1 MFREMNKDPASL
13 YVLTLGVMISLFA
26 INGLVDYFWG
36 YGHTYVELMAVLTQ
50 AIEQDDSW
58 LPMYEAAYARREF
71 PGKGI
76 YEVVFFENGI
86 KFQYP
91 PISLLPY
98 IALIKFGFDLQA
110 IIKISYTVSFLAMLA
125 IAFCGYK
132 IAVILLDKYAYE
144 SLLSKRARLGIFLL
158 SLLAIFTFHPIYIAQ
173 YLGQVQVII
182 DLLVSLAFLAWLSE
196 RKHFS
201 GMMIAFAAL
210 IKPTLILVLL
220 WAMIRKEKACF
231 VGMIVVFIPA
241 GILSLAVFGFEEHL
255 DYLRVLSYIGTHGE
269 AFWPN
274 QSVNGLLNRL
284 MGGANPGDF
293 DANSYSGYNL
303 YVYVGTLF
311 STICFILFGLL
322 YNRPKSTSNVA
333 SALDLATMVL
343 LSVMATPTAWTH
355 HYGVLWPILVMAVMV
370 SIILMLKD
378 KSHYAVAGFSLLCIG
393 YFLISNYFSFTDN
406 PAYYAPPVNLILSH
420 FLYGGIITLFG
431 LLLLRHAASSE
442 VFEGIG

>member
-1 MFREMNKDPASL
+1 M
-13 YVLTLGVMISLFA
+13 LTLGVLISLFV
-26 INGLVDYFWG
+26 INGLLDYFWG
-36 YGHTYVELMAVLTQ
+36 YGNTYAELRAVLLQ
-50 AIEQDDSW
+50 AMEQDDSW

-71 PGKGI
+71 PDKGI

-98 IALIKFGFDLQA
+98 IGLIKFGFDLPA
-110 IIKISYTVSFLAMLA
+110 IIKISYAVSFVAMLA

-132 IAVILLDKYAYE
+132 IAVVLLDKYGCKG
-144 SLLSKRARLGIFLL
+144 LLSTRGRLGIFIL

-182 DLLVSLAFLAWLSE
+182 DLLVCLAFLAWLSE
-196 RKHFS
+196 RKHLS
-201 GMMIAFAAL
+201 GIMIATAAL
-210 IKPTLILVLL
+210 IKPTLILVFL

-231 VGMIVVFIPA
+231 VGMVVVFIPA

-274 QSVNGLLNRL
+274 QSMNGLLNRL
-284 MGGANPGDF
+284 LGGDNPGSF

-303 YVYVGTLF
+303 YVYAGTMI
-311 STICFILFGLL
+311 STVCFILFGLF
-322 YNRPKSTSNVA
+322 YNRPKSSNNVA

-355 HYGVLWPILVMAVMV
+355 HYGVLWPILVMAIMV
-370 SIILMLKD
+370 SILLMLKG
-378 KSHYAVAGFSLLCIG
+378 KNQYAVTGFTLLCIG
-393 YFLISNYFSFTDN
+393 YFFISNYFSFTDN

-420 FLYGGIITLFG
+420 FLYGGFITLFA
-431 LLLLRHAASSE
+431 LLLLRRAASGGLAGDVSRS
-442 VFEGIG
+442 